1 VPQIAKLAG
10 TQDVGVLAQE
20 LSGTWAPAFSVGY
33 LPGSGAAV
41 DREVGSVN
49 YGLLMPLVMAAIKD
63 MSALVDEI
71 SAKNQ

>member
-1 VPQIAKLAG
+1 
-10 TQDVGVLAQE
+10 
-20 LSGTWAPAFSVGY
+20 